1 MNYTL
6 QIIMAFLGSFGFAL
20 MFNLRKRFLL
30 ESSLNGTICWI
41 IFLVCQYYDLNIFVS
56 SMLAS
61 IWSAAC
67 AEVLAR
73 LHKTPSNQFLIIA
86 LMPLVPGGLLYKTME
101 NLVQGSTEAANQFLR
116 TTMTYALGI
125 AVGIS
130 LVYSIQNMI
139 NRLILIARKHS
150 LKASL

>member
-6 QIIMAFLGSFGFAL
+6 QIIMAFLGSLGFAL

-61 IWSAAC
+61 ILSAAC
-67 AEVLAR
+67 AEVLER

-101 NLVQGSTEAANQFLR
+101 NFVQGSTEAANQFLR
-116 TTMTYALGI
+116 TTMTYAIGI

-139 NRLILIARKHS
+139 NRLILIARKHA
-150 LKASL
+150 LKATP